1 MSIVLITGANKGLGR
16 EGARRLVE
24 MGHTV
29 WMGARNPEQGR
40 AAADQV
46 GGTYVQLDVTDQASV
61 DASAA
66 TIEQRDGRLDVLVNN
81 AGIWGGQI
89 GIDGVSGNAAATE
102 LDVNVVGVVRVTQAM
117 LPLLQ
122 KSANP
127 VVVNASSGLGSFGT
141 VLNPDRGE
149 SHYATIIYSAS
160 KAAVSMLTVQY
171 AKALPGI
178 KFNVIDPGFSAT
190 DMTGGT
196 GGQTVTQGTEAMIR
210 MATLDSDGPT
220 GTFMDA
226 AGALPW

>member
-1 MSIVLITGANKGLGR
+1 MSIILITGANKGLGH

-24 MGHTV
+24 AGHTV
-29 WMGARNPEQGR
+29 WMGARDPVRGR
-40 AAADQV
+40 VAAQQV

-61 DASAA
+61 DAAAA
-66 TIEQRDGRLDVLVNN
+66 TIQERDGHLDVLVNN
-81 AGIWGGQI
+81 AGAWGGQI
-89 GIDGVSGNAAATE
+89 GVEGVTGDAAAAE

-117 LPLLQ
+117 LHLLQ

-141 VLNPDRGE
+141 VLNPERGE

-171 AKALPGI
+171 AKALPNI

-190 DMTGGT
+190 DMTGGS
-196 GGQTVTQGTEAMIR
+196 GGQSVTQGTEAMVR
-210 MATLDSDGPT
+210 MATLGSDGPT
-220 GTFMDA
+220 GTFVEA
-226 AGALPW
+226 AGPLPW